1 MPDTHVVA
9 VPNAGR
15 VILRGGNARISVK
28 HIEDCV
34 GSMREGRN
42 ADPSDDLTGD
52 RVILL
57 QFVVQLCNAAWIQA
71 EDDVIT
77 VGV

>member
-1 MPDTHVVA
+1 
-9 VPNAGR
+9 
-15 VILRGGNARISVK
+15 
-28 HIEDCV
+28 
-34 GSMREGRN
+34 MREGRN